1 MMKVMMIFDQTQ
13 AGLGGKES
21 PDLPMGGKP
30 MAIGSCGMFERF
42 MEQNDGKVVATLW
55 CGDGTFKADPELNA
69 KKFAAMAKKFGPDVV
84 ICGPCFNYENYGL
97 MAAKTAMTINEHTD
111 IPAFAIMSKE
121 CEEAISE
128 YKDKVTILQMPKK
141 GGIGLNEALSEMC
154 VFAKMLVDKQDT
166 TDFIAQHAYK

>member
-1 MMKVMMIFDQTQ
+1 MGMMKVMMIFDQTQ

-84 ICGPCFNYENYGL
+84 ICGPCFNYGNYGL

-111 IPAFAIMSKE
+111 IPAFAIMSRN
-121 CEEAISE
+121 A
-128 YKDKVTILQMPKK
+128 KK
-141 GGIGLNEALSEMC
+141 LYPNTRIRLRFFRCRKKAVSG
-154 VFAKMLVDKQDT
+154 
-166 TDFIAQHAYK
+166 